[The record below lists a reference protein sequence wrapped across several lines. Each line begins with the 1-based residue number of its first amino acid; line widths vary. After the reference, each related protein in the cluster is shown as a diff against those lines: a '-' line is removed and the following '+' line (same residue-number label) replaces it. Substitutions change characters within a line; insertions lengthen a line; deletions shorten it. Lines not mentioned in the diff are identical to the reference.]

1 MDHSRTIIH
10 IDLDCFYAQVE
21 LLKNPE
27 LKTLPFG
34 VQQQNFVVT
43 SNYIAREYGVKKC
56 MSISEAKKLCP
67 NLILV
72 RGEDLHDYRQ
82 VSYKVTNLL
91 QKYSQLVERLGM
103 DENFIDVSKLVSER
117 LQAGTDI
124 NIVGNVFGDISNLCD
139 CGCRDRLE
147 IGTVIAQ
154 EMRDQIKT
162 EMNLTCCAGIAHNKL
177 LAKLVGSRHKPDDQ
191 TVIFPN
197 SAVELILSLKSL
209 SEIPS
214 IGHSLNKHLS
224 NINIRTISDLQ
235 ESDLLQLKKLL
246 GPEKAKTVYDLSF
259 GIDPSPVK
267 CSGKPQSIGI
277 EDTCKSISAEKE
289 VREKLKQLLNRLLI
303 LVAEDGRVPKTV
315 KLTVRKFDKNN
326 KVSTRETRQCNI
338 STSLFD
344 AKSLSKLSE
353 SNEDKLMTT
362 IMRLFGKAVKAD
374 KPYVITL
381 LGLSFTK
388 FLEKPNEKNSALTNF
403 LIKDIEVQSV
413 TNIENL
419 SFSDTATPDIAP
431 STSYLEKSETDPE
444 PFPKK
449 CKFSNVTAKKRFF
462 KEQDDS
468 ASPSKLRVAELRL
481 NSTEK
486 SMDTN
491 QNICCPPNASKEVF
505 QELPKD
511 IQQELWEEYKQSRD
525 TDRACSSELK
535 KSKPNSILN
544 YLVKH

>member
-21 LLKNPE
+21 VLKKPE

-34 VQQQNFVVT
+34 IQQQNLVVT
-43 SNYIAREYGVKKC
+43 SNYVAREYGIKKC

-82 VSYKVTNLL
+82 MSYKVTNLF
-91 QKYSQLVERLGM
+91 QKYSHLVERLGL

-117 LQAGTDI
+117 LQTGTQI
-124 NIVGNVFGDISNLCD
+124 SIVGNVFGDISNLCD
-139 CGCRDRLE
+139 CGCSDRLKF
-147 IGTVIAQ
+147 GTIIAQ
-154 EMRDQIKT
+154 EMRDQVKT

-177 LAKLVGSRHKPDDQ
+177 LAKLVGSKHKPNNQ

-197 SAVELILSLKSL
+197 SAVELMLSLNSL
-209 SEIPS
+209 SEITG
-214 IGHSLNKHLS
+214 IGHSLNKQLS
-224 NINIRTISDLQ
+224 NVNIKSINDLQ
-235 ESDLLQLKKLL
+235 EADLFKLKKLL
-246 GPEKAKTVYDLSF
+246 GPEKAKTIYDLSF

-289 VREKLKQLLNRLLI
+289 VREKLKQLLSRLLI

-315 KLTVRKFDKNN
+315 KLTVRKFDKNS

-338 STSLFD
+338 STSLFNT
-344 AKSLSKLSE
+344 KSLSKLSE
-353 SNEDKLMTT
+353 SNENKLMTT
-362 IMRLFGKAVKAD
+362 IMRLFGKAVKTD
-374 KPYVITL
+374 KPYLITL

-388 FLEKPNEKNSALTNF
+388 FLEKPNEKNSTLTNF

-419 SFSDTATPDIAP
+419 NFIDTTPEMSP
-431 STSYLEKSETDPE
+431 STSYFENSETEPE
-444 PFPKK
+444 PSPKK
-449 CKFSNVTAKKRFF
+449 CKFGNMIAKRRFF

-486 SMDTN
+486 PMDTN

-525 TDRACSSELK
+525 TERACSSELK

>member
-1 MDHSRTIIH
+1 MDHSRTIVH

-21 LLKNPE
+21 ELKNTE

-34 VQQQNFVVT
+34 VQQQNFVIT
-43 SNYIAREYGVKKC
+43 SNYIAREYGIKKC
-56 MSISEAKKLCP
+56 MLISEAKKLCP

-82 VSYKVTNLL
+82 ISYKVTSLL
-91 QKYSQLVERLGM
+91 QKYSHLVERLGL

-117 LQAGTDI
+117 LQNGAEI
-124 NIVGNVFGDISNLCD
+124 SIVGNIFGDISSLCD
-139 CGCRDRLE
+139 CGCSDRLKV
-147 IGTVIAQ
+147 GTEIAQ
-154 EMRDQIKT
+154 DMREQIKN
-162 EMNLTCCAGIAHNKL
+162 ELNLTCCAGIAHNKL
-177 LAKLVGSRHKPDDQ
+177 LAKLIGSKHKPDNQ

-197 SAVELILSLKSL
+197 SAVELMLSLNNL
-209 SEIPS
+209 SKIPS
-214 IGHSLNKHLS
+214 IGLALGKQLS
-224 NINIRTISDLQ
+224 NMNIKSVSDLQ
-235 ESDLLQLKKLL
+235 ESDFLKIKKLL

-267 CSGKPQSIGI
+267 SSGKPQSIGI
-277 EDTCKSISAEKE
+277 EDACKSISAEKE
-289 VREKLKQLLNRLLI
+289 VKEKLKQLLNRLLI
-303 LVAEDGRVPKTV
+303 LVAEDGRIPKTV

-338 STSLFD
+338 NTSLFD
-344 AKSLSKLSE
+344 IKSLSKLSE
-353 SNEDKLMTT
+353 SNENKLMTT
-362 IMRLFGKAVKAD
+362 IMRLFTKIVKTD
-374 KPYVITL
+374 KPYLITL
-381 LGLSFTK
+381 LGLAFTK
-388 FLEKPNEKNSALTNF
+388 FLEKPNEKNSTLTNF

-419 SFSDTATPDIAP
+419 TFSNTTPDILP
-431 STSYLEKSETDPE
+431 STSYVENPEAEPE
-444 PFPKK
+444 PSPKK
-449 CKFSNVTAKKRFF
+449 CKFSNLIAKKRFF
-462 KEQDDS
+462 KEQDDC
-468 ASPSKLRVAELRL
+468 ASPSKLKVAELRL

-486 SMDTN
+486 PTDTN
-491 QNICCPPNASKEVF
+491 QNICCPPNANKEVF

-525 TDRACSSELK
+525 TDRACSSNLK